1 MLRAVA
7 RVDVEKD
14 LAADSRPLRI
24 ESVRVYRA
32 NDKIQIAP
40 DEAVDEESPRV
51 AAPSVFAGA
60 VKSQT
65 PIVTTAGEPDPVS
78 IAGIYLP
85 EADGE
90 TDPSAQLT
98 EATCIVV
105 GGYYDGGSSPT
116 YYRIDF
122 NPGLEGHPFGQILR
136 NYRYVFRIRKV
147 TGPGWSDPALA
158 AVNRAASIVAEI
170 RPWENFTTEM
180 YFEGDNYFRLVVPQ
194 RDAGLS
200 GGKS

>member
-1 MLRAVA
+1 MYGQIVIPSGLEADRENRYSVKMLRAAA

-24 ESVRVYRA
+24 ESVRVYRT

-170 RPWENFTTEM
+170 RP
-180 YFEGDNYFRLVVPQ
+180 
-194 RDAGLS
+194 
-200 GGKS
+200 